1 MLSVYAYSKA
11 DISVYMLGAPF
22 LILPFLLDQ
31 EIIEAFEV

>member
-22 LILPFLLDQ
+22 LPFLLDQ
-31 EIIEAFEV
+31 QKY